1 MSAFG
6 KRAGPM
12 RPTLISLSSTVG
24 AQQRLSWF
32 TGANKNSVPFLCILS
47 VYCTY
52 GLTDHLSFL
61 SLLLHCTFAHVTVH
75 SPLLVYIAAYHRL
88 CFSPSLGVKCVLKK
102 RSNMATDNDYEVLE
116 KIGQG
121 SFGVIRKVR
130 RKGDGEVLCR
140 KEISYTRMS
149 DREKEQLHAELR
161 ILESLR
167 HPNIVQYCHRQHLKS
182 SHDLHL
188 YMEYCGNGD
197 LGGYIR
203 KLKDKNC
210 LADES
215 FIWSIL
221 AQLVAALYRC
231 HYGEDPPPPGK
242 ESGIRKGRALMS
254 KQGHTV
260 ILHRD
265 LKPENGGLL
274 FPPL

>member
-1 MSAFG
+1 
-6 KRAGPM
+6 
-12 RPTLISLSSTVG
+12 
-24 AQQRLSWF
+24 
-32 TGANKNSVPFLCILS
+32 
-47 VYCTY
+47 
-52 GLTDHLSFL
+52 
-61 SLLLHCTFAHVTVH
+61 
-75 SPLLVYIAAYHRL
+75 
-88 CFSPSLGVKCVLKK
+88 
-102 RSNMATDNDYEVLE
+102 MATDSDYEVLE

-203 KLKDKNC
+203 KLKDRNR
-210 LADES
+210 LADED
-215 FIWSIL
+215 FIWTIF
-221 AQLVAALYRC
+221 AQLVSALYRC
-231 HYGEDPPPPGK
+231 HYGEDPPPAGK
-242 ESGIRKGRALMS
+242 EGDARKGKTLVS

-265 LKPENGGLL
+265 LKPENGEYMFILKSSSTIL
-274 FPPL
+274 TIHNSLPR